1 MPRALA
7 VIVVVSVLSLLVG
20 LVVALRGGGSTWSR
34 EADSY
39 SRSAIGHRGLAN
51 LLDELEIPVQRARV
65 VPGELLPRDLVA
77 VICEPRPDADPDS
90 TRASG
95 RWQAYSALAYRL
107 LVVLPRWE
115 ASAAH
120 PEKIHWIGGRAEL
133 PTSTVDAVAEV
144 LELPGEVTRPQ
155 AVPTGWDLPA
165 DLPPP
170 TLERPQL
177 LRAAD
182 AGNGRL
188 VPLWSCDQGMLLARW
203 ERQYAEE
210 TVLVLSDPDLIN
222 NLGLGRGANARL
234 ALAAL
239 ALAGAPP
246 GPVLIDETLHGHALP
261 RSPGAALLRPPLLW
275 LLLHLILLA
284 LAALWSAN
292 QRFGRPAPAARAGR
306 DGKAFLVASTA
317 SLLLVGGHRGH
328 LLRRYLEHAVRGAA
342 RARHV
347 SATGPPGEVARR
359 LDRLPAAHRAPAM
372 AAATLCDRML
382 ARADQPLDA
391 AGLLAAAREIHAW
404 TREMHHGTRRPARDH
419 RPAA

>member
-7 VIVVVSVLSLLVG
+7 VIVAVSALSLLVG

-34 EADSY
+34 GADSY

-51 LLDELEIPVQRARV
+51 LLDELGIPVQRART
-65 VPGELLPRDLVA
+65 VPRELLPRDRVA
-77 VICEPRPDADPDS
+77 VLCEPRPDADPDS
-90 TRASG
+90 IRALG
-95 RWQAYSALAYRL
+95 RWEAYSSLAYRL
-107 LVVLPRWE
+107 LLVLPRWE
-115 ASAAH
+115 AGAVH
-120 PEKIHWIGGRAEL
+120 PEKVHWIGGRAEL
-133 PTSTVDAVAEV
+133 PTSTVDAVAGM
-144 LELPGEVTRPQ
+144 LELPGRVVRPS
-155 AVPTGWDLPA
+155 APLTGWDLPE
-165 DLPPP
+165 DLPLP
-170 TLERPQL
+170 TLADPQL
-177 LRAAD
+177 LQATD

-188 VPLWSCDQGMLLARW
+188 EPVWSCDQGLLLARW
-203 ERQYAEE
+203 ERQYTEE
-210 TVLVLSDPDLIN
+210 TVLVLSDPDLFN
-222 NLGLGRGANARL
+222 NLGLGRGANAQL

-275 LLLHLILLA
+275 LLLHLGLLA
-284 LAALWSAN
+284 LALLWWAN
-292 QRFGRPAPAARAGR
+292 QRFGDPAPATRAGR

-328 LLRRYLEHAVRGAA
+328 LLRRYLDHSIRGAA

-347 SATGPPGEVARR
+347 PATGPLRGVARR
-359 LDRLPAAHRAPAM
+359 VDRLPGARRGPSAGAI
-372 AAATLCDRML
+372 TLCDRML
-382 ARADQPLDA
+382 ARADRPLA
-391 AGLLAAAREIHAW
+391 AGGLLAAAREIHAW